1 MKKMMALG
9 AAMVTVLAMSGCSSL
24 QTATPNDFNG
34 QKTVPVGT
42 SVGHV
47 SATNCGLYLLWIP
60 LITGSSENIG
70 SPAFLQDMVNTR
82 SLAGM
87 VTKNAGFQGSRPDY
101 PERQRR
107 LHLLLAHLL
116 CVGQRGEVIEFD
128 QTNIRMIES
137 CTK

>member
-1 MKKMMALG
+1 MMKKMMALG

-87 VTKNAGFQGSRPDY
+87 VTKKSKEMQASKVLDLTTQNASGGFIFYWPTSYASGN
-101 PERQRR
+101 
-107 LHLLLAHLL
+107 A
-116 CVGQRGEVIEFD
+116 V
-128 QTNIRMIES
+128 
-137 CTK
+137 K